1 MKPLLP
7 PVAVTALV
15 VVLLASCAPAAP
27 AAPAGPGAAGA
38 APVSKPAAR
47 QQASRGA
54 PNADYFAGKT
64 ITMLVNYSPGGP
76 TDTFARL
83 LAQHLDRHIPGRPT
97 LVVENKAGA
106 GGLIGKNHLYNAVKK
121 DGLTMG
127 VYTSVFGHQ
136 LVSGEGVQYDSAGF
150 QWLGG
155 ITETSISFAN
165 TNLGMHSMREL
176 LNVKDEIIAGG
187 LAPDTAKDMSIR
199 TSLNLLGLKYK
210 YVTGYPGSGD
220 ARLAMTRGELNY
232 YEDSLVSWF
241 SGFAPMA
248 KEGTLIPLG
257 QRGIPRNG
265 QIVRDPRVPDIPTYN
280 EVAVEVRGE
289 SAKQSLEYRAMTTI
303 TLLSGISIVGL
314 YPPGVDPALVE
325 VMRQAMTDTFAD
337 PEFQAMV
344 DKQLGYQ
351 LQEISGAEAQE
362 LAEQIMRDAREDQEA
377 LDYLRRLSREKQ

>member
-7 PVAVTALV
+7 PVTVASLV
-15 VVLLASCAPAAP
+15 VVLLAACAPAAP
-27 AAPAGPGAAGA
+27 TAPAAPGAAGA
-38 APVSKPAAR
+38 APAAKPAAR
-47 QQASRGA
+47 QQASRA
-54 PNADYFAGKT
+54 ASTTDYFAGKT
-64 ITMLVNYSPGGP
+64 VTLLVNYSPGGP

-83 LAQHLDRHIPGRPT
+83 LAQQMDRHIPGRPT
-97 LVVENKAGA
+97 LIVENKAGA
-106 GGLIGKNHLYNAVKK
+106 GGLIGKNQLYNASKK

-127 VYTSVFGHQ
+127 VFTSVFGHQ
-136 LVSGEGVQYDSAGF
+136 LVGGDGVQYDSAGF

-165 TNLGMHSMREL
+165 TDLGMRSMRDL
-176 LNVKDEIIAGG
+176 LNVTDEIVAGG

-210 YVTGYPGSGD
+210 YVTGYPGSSD
-220 ARLAMTRGELNY
+220 ARLAMQRGEVNY

-248 KEGTLIPLG
+248 KEGVLIPLA
-257 QRGIPRNG
+257 QRGIPKNG
-265 QIVRDPRVPDIPTYN
+265 QIVRDPRVADIPTYN
-280 EVAVEVRGE
+280 EVAVDVRGE
-289 SAKQSLEYRAMTTI
+289 SVKQSVEYRAMTTI

-325 VMRQAMTDTFAD
+325 VMRQAITETFAD

-351 LQEISGAEAQE
+351 LQETTGAEAQE

>member
-7 PVAVTALV
+7 PVVVASLV
-15 VVLLASCAPAAP
+15 VVLVAACAPAAP
-27 AAPAGPGAAGA
+27 AAPSAAGA

-54 PNADYFAGKT
+54 ANADYFAGKT
-64 ITMLVNYSPGGP
+64 VTMLVNYSPGGP

-83 LAQHLDRHIPGRPT
+83 LAQHMDRHIPGNPT

-106 GGLIGKNHLYNAVKK
+106 GGLIGKNQLYNATKK

-127 VYTSVFGHQ
+127 VFTSVFGHQ
-136 LVSGEGVQYDSAGF
+136 LVGGEGVQYDSAGF

-165 TNLGMHSMREL
+165 TSLGMRSMREM
-176 LNVKDEIIAGG
+176 LNVTDEIIAGG

-220 ARLAMTRGELNY
+220 ARLAMQRGEVNY

-248 KEGTLIPLG
+248 KEGTLIPLA

-265 QIVRDPRVPDIPTYN
+265 QIVRDPRVPDLPTYN

-289 SAKQSLEYRAMTTI
+289 SAKQSVDYRAMTTI

-325 VMRQAMTDTFAD
+325 VMRQAVTNTFAD
-337 PEFQAMV
+337 AEFQAMV

-351 LQEISGAEAQE
+351 LQEITGAEAQE

-377 LDYLRRLSREKQ
+377 LEYLRRLSREKQ

>member
-7 PVAVTALV
+7 PVAVASLV
-15 VVLLASCAPAAP
+15 VVLVAACAPAAP
-27 AAPAGPGAAGA
+27 AAPSAAGA

-54 PNADYFAGKT
+54 ANADYFAGKT
-64 ITMLVNYSPGGP
+64 VTMLVNYSPGGP

-83 LAQHLDRHIPGRPT
+83 LAQHMDRHIPGNPT

-106 GGLIGKNHLYNAVKK
+106 GGLIGKNQLYNATKK

-127 VYTSVFGHQ
+127 VFTSVFGHQ
-136 LVSGEGVQYDSAGF
+136 LVGGEGVQYDSAGF

-165 TNLGMHSMREL
+165 TSLGMRSMREM
-176 LNVKDEIIAGG
+176 LNVTDEIIAGG

-220 ARLAMTRGELNY
+220 ARLAMQRGEVNY

-248 KEGTLIPLG
+248 KEGTLIPLA

-265 QIVRDPRVPDIPTYN
+265 QIVRDPRVPDLPTYN

-289 SAKQSLEYRAMTTI
+289 SAKQSVDYRAMTTI

-325 VMRQAMTDTFAD
+325 VMRQAVTNTFAD
-337 PEFQAMV
+337 AEFQAMV

-351 LQEISGAEAQE
+351 LQEITGAEAQE

-377 LDYLRRLSREKQ
+377 LEYLRRLSREKQ